1 MGGGGHALRRGG
13 AEREV
18 GGGEEMQGEGGERVM
33 SEAPLTLVTAVSKDF
48 FERLENL
55 IGSVHSTEPDLPIVV
70 LYIFTYILFLYFFC

>member
-1 MGGGGHALRRGG
+1 
-13 AEREV
+13 
-18 GGGEEMQGEGGERVM
+18 M